1 MSMSR
6 EKSGLSDKLTYT
18 TFNTPLG
25 KTGVAVTPYGICRVV
40 LTISRESEFVE
51 TLKTISPSPKK
62 QPRQLLEIEKEFHLY
77 FSGKLKKFSYKPDL
91 RQGTRFQ
98 QRVWEKLVFI
108 PFGETRSYQWLA
120 GAIRQP
126 KAYRAAGNANGKN
139 PTPIIV
145 PCHRVIRK
153 NGDLGGFTG
162 GTHLKK
168 YLLDLEKKFYASF
181 S

>member
-1 MSMSR
+1 M
-6 EKSGLSDKLTYT
+6 G
-18 TFNTPLG
+18 
-25 KTGVAVTPYGICRVV
+25 
-40 LTISRESEFVE
+40 
-51 TLKTISPSPKK
+51 
-62 QPRQLLEIEKEFHLY
+62 
-77 FSGKLKKFSYKPDL
+77 
-91 RQGTRFQ
+91 QGTSFQ

-120 GAIRQP
+120 VAISQP
-126 KAYRAAGNANGKN
+126 KAYRAVGNANGKN
-139 PTPIIV
+139 PIPVIV

-168 YLLDLEKKFYASF
+168 YLLDLEKKYYASF